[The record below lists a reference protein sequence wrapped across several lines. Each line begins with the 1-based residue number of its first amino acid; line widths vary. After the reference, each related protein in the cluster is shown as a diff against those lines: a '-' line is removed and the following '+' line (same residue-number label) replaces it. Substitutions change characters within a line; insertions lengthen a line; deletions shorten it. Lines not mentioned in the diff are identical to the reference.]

1 MIIVGLSDGK
11 SEIPLNYPVWIL
23 DLANGVYNLSSRVCV
38 LRHCDR
44 VVASVTLRN

>member
-1 MIIVGLSDGK
+1 MIVVGLSDGK

-23 DLANGVYNLSSRVCV
+23 GLANGAYNLSSRVCV